1 MRPVLAIARQ
11 TFWEGI
17 RMRIV
22 LVSLIVL
29 AVLLVRFV
37 YVRGDETLTGRL
49 QNFLAYSFGALG
61 LFASLATVFFSCATL
76 AGEIRNCQIHMVVTK
91 PVSRF
96 QILLGKWLGVNA
108 LNLLIVVICGVA
120 IYAFARQIA
129 GGKEQFQR
137 DRLNLR
143 DAVWTA
149 RDSAGPVAED
159 FRQPVMD
166 YVDAEIKEGRID
178 GDARPRI
185 ADVVE
190 TLYARG
196 YPEGDLASNR
206 RWDAD
211 TGRAVDKLRELVTRW
226 RIIEPGSYRLFRFE
240 GLTKP
245 ESAETAVQ
253 VRFRARAMPLPMD
266 EKVTIHWIFVDPD
279 DPRRPLG
286 PPTTTDGRAGDLLQF
301 LFRGT
306 AAIRDGRAA
315 ILVQNGD
322 PITGEA
328 PEYHVTFEGDNWLEI
343 MYKVDTFEA
352 NFLRNILLLLS
363 RLAFLSAVGLTF
375 GVFVSFPVAC
385 LCTFVVYLV
394 GIGWNWWYDA
404 IGADVQVYSV
414 QWDPYGRFGPFIRF
428 FLEPLMIAFPN
439 FVKYDGTSGLIAGEL
454 IANNLVLQ
462 AVAHTLL
469 FGALLLLVIG
479 WIVFQRKEIAE
490 VQV

>member
-22 LVSLIVL
+22 MVSLIVL

-61 LFASLATVFFSCATL
+61 LFMSLATVFFSCATL

-96 QILLGKWLGVNA
+96 QILLGKWLGVNL
-108 LNLLIVVICGVA
+108 LNVLIVALCSVA
-120 IYAFARQIA
+120 IYGFARQIA
-129 GGKEQFQR
+129 SKKEQFRR

-149 RDSAGPVAED
+149 RASAAPIDPD

-178 GDARPRI
+178 PDARGRI
-185 ADVVE
+185 KSVLDS
-190 TLYARG
+190 LYERG
-196 YPEGDLASNR
+196 YPEGELASTR
-206 RWDAD
+206 RWDEN
-211 TGRAVDKLRELVTRW
+211 TGRAVDKLRELVTTQRL
-226 RIIEPGSYRLFRFE
+226 IEPGDYRLYQFE
-240 GLTKP
+240 GLTAP
-245 ESAETAVQ
+245 DSAETAVQ

-266 EKVTIHWIFVDPD
+266 EKVTIHWIFMDPE

-286 PPTTTDGRAGDLLQF
+286 PPTTTNGRAGDVLQF
-301 LFRGT
+301 LFRGS
-306 AAIRDGRAA
+306 AAIKDGKAA

-322 PITGEA
+322 PITGEV
-328 PEYHVTFEGDNWLEI
+328 PQYVITFEGDNWLEI
-343 MYKVDTFEA
+343 MYRVGSFEA

-385 LCTFVVYLV
+385 LCTFAVYLL
-394 GIGWNWWYDA
+394 GIGWNWWYNA
-404 IGADVQVYSV
+404 IGADMEVYSV

-428 FLEPLMIAFPN
+428 FLEPLLAAFPN
-439 FVKYDGTSGLIAGEL
+439 FSSYDGTSRLISGEL
-454 IANNLVLQ
+454 ITNGLVGQ
-462 AVAHTLL
+462 AMAHTLL
-469 FGALLLLVIG
+469 FGAALLLIIG